1 MLPVKLTIQGVNSYQ
16 KLQTIEFG
24 NLVSAKTFGIFG
36 SVGSG
41 KSTIPEA
48 ISFALYG
55 KMERLN
61 KSDSLSYNLMNLK
74 SNTLLIDFEFEAE
87 KNERYRFIVKGK
99 RNSKNFDDVSLEKMR
114 YKWSGETWI
123 PDETLDA
130 EKIIGLNYDNF
141 KRTIIIPQNK
151 FMEFIHLGDA
161 DRTKMLKEIF
171 NLEKYDLLGKVKLLE
186 NQTELEISNLN
197 GKLEG
202 LKEIDQLSI
211 EERKK
216 ELDLNLNLKNRI
228 ETQFIRLNNEFTILA
243 ETKILFENLI
253 KTQEKYNSLHGNKTD
268 IDTLEKELNSYK
280 TCYFNFK
287 SQLENKYKIND
298 KINLSNKELIDLR
311 VKHQKSDELIK
322 TLKTDIGHQKQ
333 DYEKIDIFKTQ
344 NEELGKFIL
353 INKIDSSITETGSLL
368 NTININIEK
377 TIKQIDEIE
386 KEILGHR
393 NIIDLEEKNLKDISI
408 LSDIKEWFL
417 RSDNIKQIISEL
429 EKNRKSKEE
438 ILQVH
443 HHQKSS
449 ETQADE
455 LKELKIDQNQEIILI
470 INFLESKVDFFAET
484 LKKLTSEK
492 EQLLVKLKIKEISD
506 ELTEGKPCPVC
517 GSLSHPDPLK
527 SHDLDSD
534 INQILTRIQKG
545 DELIKKINIRISNL
559 KNINSN
565 ILNEM
570 KNIDDISR
578 TIREKQG
585 ELSDHQKKFIWQDY
599 SSENK
604 NEVIGEI
611 ENTNKKITEIK
622 NIRSKLENL
631 LKSKDEK
638 LKEKESVQKNQ
649 FALKNEIQSKTS
661 QKETLLGQI
670 KILDHQ
676 IYKKHNVNDLESEQI
691 KMHRLISEISERFA
705 QTESRLKAEEISLTE
720 ISTKINEIERISNQ
734 LSEEYKLLDITIME
748 NLQKYGFKSE
758 TEVNSVLK
766 KNLDI
771 SKTENQISEFKVN
784 YEIVKS
790 QKEEMEKLT
799 RGKTFSQTIYDEKQ
813 REIENRKQEIE
824 ILQHKIGGLQSV
836 INDWIEKLVQK
847 NNFLKELNKQ
857 ELRLED
863 LKTMRSLFTGNGF
876 VNYISTMRLHELV
889 NYANLRFNKLTKNR
903 LSLILNPN
911 NTFSILD
918 YLNDGKKR
926 NIKTLS
932 GGQQFQVSLSL
943 ALALAGVVQKQNRTS
958 QNFFFLDEGF
968 GTQDEDS
975 LNLVFDSITSLRKEN
990 RIVGLISHV
999 AELKEGINAYLE
1011 IVNDEKSGSI
1021 INKSW
1026 EN

>member
-484 LKKLTSEK
+484 LKKLTAEK

-836 INDWIEKLVQK
+836 INDWTEKLVQK

>member
-1 MLPVKLTIQGVNSYQ
+1 
-16 KLQTIEFG
+16 
-24 NLVSAKTFGIFG
+24 
-36 SVGSG
+36 
-41 KSTIPEA
+41 
-48 ISFALYG
+48 
-55 KMERLN
+55 
-61 KSDSLSYNLMNLK
+61 
-74 SNTLLIDFEFEAE
+74 
-87 KNERYRFIVKGK
+87 
-99 RNSKNFDDVSLEKMR
+99 
-114 YKWSGETWI
+114 
-123 PDETLDA
+123 
-130 EKIIGLNYDNF
+130 
-141 KRTIIIPQNK
+141 
-151 FMEFIHLGDA
+151 
-161 DRTKMLKEIF
+161 
-171 NLEKYDLLGKVKLLE
+171 
-186 NQTELEISNLN
+186 
-197 GKLEG
+197 
-202 LKEIDQLSI
+202 
-211 EERKK
+211 
-216 ELDLNLNLKNRI
+216 LKNRI

-484 LKKLTSEK
+484 LKKLTAEK

-565 ILNEM
+565 IQNEM

-813 REIENRKQEIE
+813 REIENRKHEIE

-836 INDWIEKLVQK
+836 INDWTEKLVQK
-847 NNFLKELNKQ
+847 NNFLKELNKE

>member
-253 KTQEKYNSLHGNKTD
+253 KTQEKYNSLHGNKSD

-484 LKKLTSEK
+484 LKKLTAEK

-836 INDWIEKLVQK
+836 INDWTEKLVQK

>member
-253 KTQEKYNSLHGNKTD
+253 KTQEKYNSLHGNKSD

-484 LKKLTSEK
+484 LKKLTAEK

>member
-484 LKKLTSEK
+484 LKKLTAEK

-565 ILNEM
+565 IQNEM

-813 REIENRKQEIE
+813 REIENRKHEIE

-836 INDWIEKLVQK
+836 INDWTEKLVQK
-847 NNFLKELNKQ
+847 NNFLKELNKE